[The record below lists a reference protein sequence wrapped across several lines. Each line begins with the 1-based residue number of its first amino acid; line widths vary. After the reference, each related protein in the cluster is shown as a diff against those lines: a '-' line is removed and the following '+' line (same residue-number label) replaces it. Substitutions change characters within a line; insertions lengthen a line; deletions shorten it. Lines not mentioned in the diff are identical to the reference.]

1 MYEQVWDVAGDT
13 YECEKTLEGHTYDIR
28 ALTVSED
35 RLYSG
40 CYDMTIK
47 VSRSAHPPML
57 HTHGCLSLTTVPSSR
72 LQIWD
77 VKTLECLRT
86 ITVLVGP
93 PFSLRAYAPSNRL
106 YSAGWNKPIDV
117 HMRPNTPVLM
127 LLFSRSTRN
136 M

>member
-28 ALTVSED
+28 ALIVSED

-57 HTHGCLSLTTVPSSR
+57 HSQLVAVSLSDDCTLLALADMGREDPRVSAHDHRPCGPTVLASC
-72 LQIWD
+72 
-77 VKTLECLRT
+77 VRT
-86 ITVLVGP
+86 IKPTLLGRMEQANRRTHAP
-93 PFSLRAYAPSNRL
+93 QHARPYAP
-106 YSAGWNKPIDV
+106 
-117 HMRPNTPVLM
+117 
-127 LLFSRSTRN
+127 LFTQHT
-136 M
+136 

>member
-57 HTHGCLSLTTVPSSR
+57 RAHTIHGCPSLTTVPSR

-86 ITVLVGP
+86 ITGLVGP
-93 PFSLRAYAPSNRL
+93 PFSLRAYTPSNRL

-117 HMRPNTPVLM
+117 HMRPQHACPYM
-127 LLFSRSTRN
+127 LLFSR
-136 M
+136 